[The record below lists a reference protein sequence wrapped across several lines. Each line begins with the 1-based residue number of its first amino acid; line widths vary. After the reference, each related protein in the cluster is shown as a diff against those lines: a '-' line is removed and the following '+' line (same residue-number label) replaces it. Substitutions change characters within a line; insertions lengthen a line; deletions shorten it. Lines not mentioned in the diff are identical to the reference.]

1 MNNQWSDKLRKRMEV
16 HEEQAPDGLWN
27 DIEQIMLL
35 ETLVEP
41 AVKQNVILLW
51 GKRISAA
58 AAILLLALS
67 IGYMFWDN
75 NQLEIQ
81 MVEEVPQE
89 KLSSPIKPLVADNE
103 TTPYIVDS
111 VEVDKT
117 KLLPIGKSMSKRIDT
132 ASVST
137 PVYSDAGDLSSVSEE
152 SSNVEEP
159 KENLDNHKS
168 HPRPKVESLATEP
181 DFVFNELPKENKS
194 GWATNIYA
202 SNIVPQSNNKYSGYN
217 NLSSYVME
225 QHDTDAKLAMA
236 GNAYGNILLANQYE
250 EVYTDIKHNQ
260 PVSVGLSADY
270 NINDRWSLRSGLIY
284 TYLSSKLHSG
294 SDNNYYS
301 SNQSLHYVG
310 IPLNVN
316 FNVWKN
322 KKLALYV
329 SGGGLA
335 EKNISGKLTTDYV
348 VDNKVLHTKKSNVKI
363 DQLQWSANASVGA
376 QYNFSDRVGLYFE
389 PGVSY
394 YFENAKSE
402 IETIY
407 KEKPWNLSLRLGLS
421 FSLGK

>member
-16 HEEQAPDGLWN
+16 HEEQAPDGLWD
-27 DIEQIMLL
+27 DIEQIMLQ

-51 GKRISAA
+51 SKRVSAA

-75 NQLEIQ
+75 DQLEIQ

-89 KLSSPIKPLVADNE
+89 KLAAPIDPLVADNE
-103 TTPYIVDS
+103 TTPYVVDS
-111 VEVDKT
+111 VEVDKS
-117 KLLPIGKSMSKRIDT
+117 KLLPIRRSMSKRIDT
-132 ASVST
+132 ASVSA
-137 PVYSDAGDLSSVSEE
+137 PVHSDAGDLASVSEE
-152 SSNVEEP
+152 PNNVEEP

-168 HPRPKVESLATEP
+168 QARPKVESLVAEP
-181 DFVFNELPKENKS
+181 EFVFNELPKENKS
-194 GWATNIYA
+194 SWGTNIYA

-225 QHDTDAKLAMA
+225 QHDTDAKVAMA

-335 EKNISGKLTTDYV
+335 EKNVSGKLTTDYV

-376 QYNFSDRVGLYFE
+376 QYNFSDRIGLYFE